1 MPLYKFKASRAAVV
15 LATGAL
21 LGTFALSACG
31 SSSSGSD
38 DSTGDTSGASPC
50 GLGNGKK
57 ASGDPVVI
65 GALVTKQPGLDQFTD
80 ATDMAKAYFD
90 CVNDNGGIN
99 GRPIKY
105 VTYEDQTD
113 PAVTQSLGT
122 KLLDAKP
129 LAIAGG
135 LSVLDCPVNGPAYT
149 QAGYAI
155 TSAGVTN
162 DCFGFAN
169 MSPVNIGSAGSST
182 ASAQYLA
189 DKGVKKIVIVT
200 TNAPGADL
208 VNQSALDF
216 ADSEGISSE
225 GMLENVPVADAN
237 GLALKLVKAAG
248 EDGGVI
254 VNFNPGDSLKVFNA
268 VTQQGLQDR
277 VTWACPSGCN
287 DADLVKSL
295 GGAWEGKLG
304 INAEYALPTSTG
316 PDAQLFRLV
325 REKYAPDTGLSAYG
339 QLGFVSALITVN
351 AMLSVPVDQLSVQTV
366 NDAIAKT
373 TGFESDLLCRP
384 YYFGIG
390 LSHHLS
396 NNWTR
401 MVEIDNGKLT
411 PAGDCFAL
419 AATPVNDLDE
429 IRQFESAHGIS

>member
-1 MPLYKFKASRAAVV
+1 
-15 LATGAL
+15 
-21 LGTFALSACG
+21 
-31 SSSSGSD
+31 
-38 DSTGDTSGASPC
+38 
-50 GLGNGKK
+50 
-57 ASGDPVVI
+57 
-65 GALVTKQPGLDQFTD
+65 
-80 ATDMAKAYFD
+80 
-90 CVNDNGGIN
+90 
-99 GRPIKY
+99 
-105 VTYEDQTD
+105 
-113 PAVTQSLGT
+113 
-122 KLLDAKP
+122 LDAKP

-149 QAGYAI
+149 QAGYEL

-169 MSPVNIGSAGSST
+169 MSPVNIGAAGSST
-182 ASAQYLA
+182 AAAQYLA

-200 TNAPGADL
+200 SNAPGADL

-216 ADSEGISSE
+216 ADSKGIASE
-225 GMLENVPVADAN
+225 GMLENIPVADAN

-295 GGAWEGKLG
+295 GGAWDGKLG

-339 QLGFVSALITVN
+339 QLGFVSALITVK
-351 AMLSVPVDQLSVQTV
+351 AMLSVPVDQLSVKTV

-384 YYFGIG
+384 YYFGSG
-390 LSHHLS
+390 LTYHMS

-411 PAGDCFAL
+411 PTGDCFAL
-419 AATPVNDLDE
+419 AATPVNHLDE
-429 IRQFESAHGIS
+429 IRQYEAAHGIS